1 MTSLSWFKNSTLP
14 SSKSE
19 VFSTAGDGHTNV
31 DINVLQGERDFVKD
45 NKSLG
50 SFGLD
55 VSASVK
61 CIGKKQDITITGS
74 STLPKDEV
82 DHMVQEAKRFAND
95 DKEKREAIDEKKQA
109 DSVNYYLERHIL
121 DMILGWTGAEVEAGA
136 PGAGLS
142 PGGEDASSA
151 DSSSGKGRDDVI
163 DADFTN
169 SNEKM
174 N

>member
-1 MTSLSWFKNSTLP
+1 
-14 SSKSE
+14 
-19 VFSTAGDGHTNV
+19 
-31 DINVLQGERDFVKD
+31 GERDFVKD

-61 CIGKKQDITITGS
+61 CIRKKQDITITGS

-95 DKEKREAIDEKKQA
+95 DKEKREAIDAKKQA

-121 DMILGWTGAEVEAGA
+121 NTKFLTSVVILGWTGAEVEAGA

-151 DSSSGKGRDDVI
+151 DSLSGKGRDDVI